1 MNDYI
6 LKCTGNHKL
15 ADTWI
20 NGKYKIKPLIIY
32 GNPGTGKTSIAKHIL
47 KDRTIVHITSD
58 LCKTNI
64 NFEGHLS
71 LSLYKQSITMMFS
84 DNSIYKALIVDDLT
98 IIQTSDKKLYKSIL
112 TFSKK
117 KVNNNPIIYIFDK
130 LNHKS
135 LINLKKNSFQMNI
148 SYSKND
154 LIMIIKKYLSKVKL
168 NNDSINELIQNSNYN
183 LHNIIINLDFYKGDF
198 SNMNR
203 YENNNIE
210 LSDYINKII
219 TMDNFVDIYRYSE
232 NDFNIINLNIL
243 ENLNKI
249 FNFKKKE
256 HLIYL
261 DNIYKNSC
269 ISDNILTY
277 IHYNNNWNSIEH
289 QITFGI
295 LYPILQIKRVNIGKI
310 NYEYNKYIS
319 KCIIYTYNN
328 KLLNNYC
335 LNGVILSYL
344 YYLIE
349 RYNNNNNKSLEVL
362 DNLKRYIKYYSIPL
376 KVIEKFMK
384 YYQNTYCLLI
394 EKKTLRL
401 FIE

>member
-168 NNDSINELIQNSNYN
+168 NNGSINELIQNSNYN

-349 RYNNNNNKSLEVL
+349 RYNNNKSLEVL
-362 DNLKRYIKYYSIPL
+362 DNLKRYIKYYNIPL

-384 YYQNTYCLLI
+384 YYQKTYCLLI

>member
-117 KVNNNPIIYIFDK
+117 KVKNNPIIYIFDK

-168 NNDSINELIQNSNYN
+168 NNGSINELIQNSNYN

-349 RYNNNNNKSLEVL
+349 RYNNNKSLEVL
-362 DNLKRYIKYYSIPL
+362 DNLKRYIKYYNIPL

-384 YYQNTYCLLI
+384 YYQKTYCLLI

>member
-6 LKCTGNHKL
+6 LTCTDNHKL

-20 NGKYKIKPLIIY
+20 NGKYKIKPLLIY

-58 LCKTNI
+58 LCKTNTD
-64 NFEGHLS
+64 FEEYLN
-71 LSLYKQSITMMFS
+71 LSLYKKSITMMFS
-84 DNSIYKALIVDDLT
+84 DNNIYKALIIDDLT

-112 TFSKK
+112 VSSKK
-117 KVNNNPIIYIFDK
+117 KVNNNPIIYILDK
-130 LNHKS
+130 INHKS
-135 LINLKKNSFQMNI
+135 LINLRKNSFQMNI

-154 LIMIIKKYLSKVKL
+154 LIMIIKKYLSKIKL
-168 NNDSINELIQNSNYN
+168 NKESINELIQNSNYN

-198 SNMNR
+198 TNMNR

-232 NDFNIINLNIL
+232 NDFNIINLNLL
-243 ENLNKI
+243 ENLNKTL
-249 FNFKKKE
+249 NFKKKE

-295 LYPILQIKRVNIGKI
+295 LYPVLQIKRMNKEKI
-310 NYEYNKYIS
+310 NFEYNKYIS

-328 KLLNNYC
+328 KLLNNDG
-335 LNGVILSYL
+335 LNGDILSYL
-344 YYLIE
+344 YYLIKE
-349 RYNNNNNKSLEVL
+349 YTNVKSLENMN
-362 DNLKRYIKYYSIPL
+362 NLKRYIEYYTIPL

-384 YYQNTYCLLI
+384 YYQNIYYLLI
-394 EKKTLRL
+394 EKKSLRL

>member
-6 LKCTGNHKL
+6 LTCTDNHKL

-20 NGKYKIKPLIIY
+20 NGKYKIKPLLIY

-64 NFEGHLS
+64 DFEGYLK
-71 LSLYKQSITMMFS
+71 LSLYKKSITMMFS
-84 DNSIYKALIVDDLT
+84 DNSIYKALIIDDLT

-112 TFSKK
+112 VFSKN

-130 LNHKS
+130 INHKS
-135 LINLKKNSFQMNI
+135 LINLRKNSFQMNI

-154 LIMIIKKYLSKVKL
+154 LIMIIKKYLSKMKL
-168 NNDSINELIQNSNYN
+168 NNGSIDELIQNSNYN

-243 ENLNKI
+243 ENLNKT

-328 KLLNNYC
+328 KLLNNDG
-335 LNGVILSYL
+335 LNGDILSYL
-344 YYLIE
+344 YYLIKE
-349 RYNNNNNKSLEVL
+349 YTNVKSLENMN
-362 DNLKRYIKYYSIPL
+362 NLKRYIEYYAIPL

-384 YYQNTYCLLI
+384 YYQNIYYLLI

>member
-168 NNDSINELIQNSNYN
+168 NNGSINELIQNSNYN

-349 RYNNNNNKSLEVL
+349 RYNNNKSLEVL

>member
-135 LINLKKNSFQMNI
+135 LIYLKKNSFQMNI

-154 LIMIIKKYLSKVKL
+154 LIMIIKKYLSKVRL
-168 NNDSINELIQNSNYN
+168 NNGSINELIQNSNYN

-219 TMDNFVDIYRYSE
+219 TMDNFLDIYRYSE

-349 RYNNNNNKSLEVL
+349 RYNNNKSLENL
-362 DNLKRYIKYYSIPL
+362 DNLKRYIRYYSIPL

>member
-6 LKCTGNHKL
+6 LKCTDNQKL

-64 NFEGHLS
+64 NFEGYLK

-84 DNSIYKALIVDDLT
+84 DNSIYKALIIDDLT

-117 KVNNNPIIYIFDK
+117 KVKNNPIIYIFDK

-168 NNDSINELIQNSNYN
+168 NNGSINELIQNSNYN

-243 ENLNKI
+243 ENLNKP
-249 FNFKKKE
+249 FNFKKKD

-295 LYPILQIKRVNIGKI
+295 LYPILQIKKVNIGKI

-349 RYNNNNNKSLEVL
+349 RYNNNKSLEVL

>member
-1 MNDYI
+1 
-6 LKCTGNHKL
+6 
-15 ADTWI
+15 
-20 NGKYKIKPLIIY
+20 
-32 GNPGTGKTSIAKHIL
+32 
-47 KDRTIVHITSD
+47 
-58 LCKTNI
+58 
-64 NFEGHLS
+64 
-71 LSLYKQSITMMFS
+71 MMFS

-117 KVNNNPIIYIFDK
+117 KVKNNPIIYIFDK

-168 NNDSINELIQNSNYN
+168 NNGSINELIQNSNYN

-203 YENNNIE
+203 YENNDIE

-295 LYPILQIKRVNIGKI
+295 LYPILQIKKVNIEKI

-349 RYNNNNNKSLEVL
+349 RYNNNKSLEVL

-376 KVIEKFMK
+376 NVIEKFMK

>member
-6 LKCTGNHKL
+6 LTCTDNHKL

-20 NGKYKIKPLIIY
+20 NGKYKIKPLLIY

-64 NFEGHLS
+64 DFEGYLK
-71 LSLYKQSITMMFS
+71 LSLYKKSITMMFS
-84 DNSIYKALIVDDLT
+84 DNSIYKALIIDDLT

-112 TFSKK
+112 VFSKN

-130 LNHKS
+130 INHKS
-135 LINLKKNSFQMNI
+135 LINLRKNSFQMNI

-154 LIMIIKKYLSKVKL
+154 LIMIIKKYLSKMKL
-168 NNDSINELIQNSNYN
+168 NNGSIDELIQNSNYN

-243 ENLNKI
+243 ENLNKR

-328 KLLNNYC
+328 KLLNNDG
-335 LNGVILSYL
+335 LNGDILSYL
-344 YYLIE
+344 YYLIKE
-349 RYNNNNNKSLEVL
+349 YTNVKSLENMN
-362 DNLKRYIKYYSIPL
+362 NLKRYIEYYAIPL

-384 YYQNTYCLLI
+384 YYQNIYYLLI

>member
-168 NNDSINELIQNSNYN
+168 NNGSINELIQNSNYN

-349 RYNNNNNKSLEVL
+349 RYNNNKSLEVL
-362 DNLKRYIKYYSIPL
+362 DNLKRYIKYYNIPL

>member
-6 LKCTGNHKL
+6 LTCTDNHKL

-20 NGKYKIKPLIIY
+20 NGKYKIKPLLIY

-64 NFEGHLS
+64 DFEGYLK
-71 LSLYKQSITMMFS
+71 LSLYKKSITMMFS
-84 DNSIYKALIVDDLT
+84 DNSIYKALIIDDLT

-112 TFSKK
+112 VFSKN

-130 LNHKS
+130 INHKS
-135 LINLKKNSFQMNI
+135 LINLRKNSFQMNI

-154 LIMIIKKYLSKVKL
+154 LIMIIKKYLSKMKL
-168 NNDSINELIQNSNYN
+168 NNGSIDELIQNSNYN

-243 ENLNKI
+243 ENLNKT

-328 KLLNNYC
+328 KLLNNDG
-335 LNGVILSYL
+335 LNGDILSYL
-344 YYLIE
+344 YYLIKE
-349 RYNNNNNKSLEVL
+349 YTNVKSLETMN
-362 DNLKRYIKYYSIPL
+362 NLKRYIEYYTIPL

-384 YYQNTYCLLI
+384 YYQNIYYLLI

>member
-349 RYNNNNNKSLEVL
+349 RYNNNKSLEVL